1 MGRCLD
7 EVRMEGVDSICA
19 MGVLDGWWGRLHRG
33 VCTRKHVVDDK
44 CGSKI
49 LIKLVFFSATEKQ

>member
-1 MGRCLD
+1 
-7 EVRMEGVDSICA
+7 MEGMDSICA

-44 CGSKI
+44 CGSKL
-49 LIKLVFFSATEKQ
+49 LIELMMFFATEKQ